1 MIVRLEPITAIVAAV
16 LLGWAWTTATAP
28 GPVCQV
34 QEQHHGKTVL
44 APQRC
49 TEALATK

>member
-1 MIVRLEPITAIVAAV
+1 MIVHLEPITAIIIAV
-16 LLGWAWTTATAP
+16 LLGWGWAEITDP
-28 GPVCQV
+28 GPICQV